1 MCTQSYAVPDSEHLG
16 RVGYKRSN
24 GSIRIKPPFYP
35 EASKQPGE
43 KSWQEVFSPCPL
55 FCRIFFSCHR
65 KIHNTWKWGSTSPK
79 IWVEKMNNSSSWQD
93 MGYPAGLWQGVGPQ
107 GPFSFLSQE
116 LQHDQKDLHEHQG
129 AVEAAEC
136 QQCLCQ
142 AEEAHP
148 HSPSRQ
154 EAEQKWNTSP
164 GHEVYQLPGEGLG
177 RAEPTANRSGRSRKH
192 SGPLPPRTP
201 PARQD
206 SPWRLPG
213 SITQLKPPHSVIVG
227 LWLLWPQAALVQK
240 SLAVNSLFA
249 STRVSMVNNLWGMNS
264 SFIGGVSWSAAEC

>member
-1 MCTQSYAVPDSEHLG
+1 MCTQSYTVPDSEHLE

-24 GSIRIKPPFYP
+24 GSPRIKPPFYWRLRNN
-35 EASKQPGE
+35 QGE
-43 KSWQEVFSPCPL
+43 KSWQEVFSPCPF
-55 FCRIFFSCHR
+55 FCHIFFSCHR
-65 KIHNTWKWGSTSPK
+65 KTNTWKWGSTSPK
-79 IWVEKMNNSSSWQD
+79 IWVEKMNNLSSWQD
-93 MGYPAGLWQGVGPQ
+93 SYPAGLWQGAGPQ

-116 LQHDQKDLHEHQG
+116 LQHDQKDLHKHQG
-129 AVEAAEC
+129 AVEAAER
-136 QQCLCQ
+136 QQRLCQ

-148 HSPSRQ
+148 HSSSGQ

-192 SGPLPPRTP
+192 SGFLPPRTA

-206 SPWRLPG
+206 SSWWLPG
-213 SITQLKPPHSVIVG
+213 SITRLKPPHSIIVG

-240 SLAVNSLFA
+240 SLAVYSLFA
-249 STRVSMVNNLWGMNS
+249 STRVSMVDNLWGMNS
-264 SFIGGVSWSAAEC
+264 SFRGGVSGSAAEC